1 MSTDHAKNNYRDSL
15 FRKYFEHPDKLAALH
30 ELLTGIPT
38 AEQNVEIKTLKSVL
52 FNRLK
57 NDISFKVGDRFIVLF
72 EHQSTINPNMPARML
87 LYSAMLYRKM
97 LSKESIYSKK
107 LIQLPAPEFYV
118 LYNGKEPWTDN
129 SKLYLSSAFAENQHN
144 LELVV
149 TVRNIRYNK
158 DNEFLQKYK
167 PLHDYSFFVY
177 DVEQRVAS
185 GDSLANAIRSATD
198 YCINHN
204 IMRDYLSANYEEVFE
219 MMSLRWNEKDAKKY
233 WQKEAREEGHAVGLV
248 EGRAQGLSQ
257 GHAQGLSQGLSQ
269 GLVKGR
275 MSATIAFIK
284 NLISMRM
291 PYSDIAKATNTSI
304 EEVQRIAKENGL
316 SL

>member
-107 LIQLPAPEFYV
+107 LIPLPAPEFYV

-158 DNEFLQKYK
+158 DNELLQKYK

-177 DVEQRVAS
+177 DVEKRVAS

-233 WQKEAREEGHAVGLV
+233 WQKEAREEGHAAGLV
-248 EGRAQGLSQ
+248 EGRAQG
-257 GHAQGLSQGLSQ
+257 HAQGLSQ

>member
-1 MSTDHAKNNYRDSL
+1 MSKEHAKNNYRDSL

-107 LIQLPAPEFYV
+107 LIPLPAPEFYV

-158 DNEFLQKYK
+158 DNELLQKYK

-177 DVEQRVAS
+177 DVEKRVAS

-233 WQKEAREEGHAVGLV
+233 WQKEAREEGHAAGLV

-257 GHAQGLSQGLSQ
+257 GHAQGLAQ
-269 GLVKGR
+269 GR
-275 MSATIAFIK
+275 MSATTAFIK

>member
-1 MSTDHAKNNYRDSL
+1 MSKDHAKNNYRDSL

-52 FNRLK
+52 CNRLK

-107 LIQLPAPEFYV
+107 LIPLPAPEFYV

-129 SKLYLSSAFAENQHN
+129 SKLYLSSAFAKNQHN

-158 DNEFLQKYK
+158 DNELLQKYK

-177 DVEQRVAS
+177 DVEKRVAS
-185 GDSLANAIRSATD
+185 GDSLADAIRSATD

-233 WQKEAREEGHAVGLV
+233 WQKEAREEGHAAGLV

-257 GHAQGLSQGLSQ
+257 GHAQGLAQ
-269 GLVKGR
+269 GR

-291 PYSDIAKATNTSI
+291 PYSDIAKATITSI

>member
-1 MSTDHAKNNYRDSL
+1 MSKDHAKNNYRDSL
-15 FRKYFEHPDKLAALH
+15 FRKYFEHPDKLAAIH

-107 LIQLPAPEFYV
+107 LIPLPAPEFYV

-158 DNEFLQKYK
+158 DNELLQKYK

-177 DVEQRVAS
+177 DVEKRVAS

-233 WQKEAREEGHAVGLV
+233 WQKEAREEGHAAGLA

-257 GHAQGLSQGLSQ
+257 GHAQ

-284 NLISMRM
+284 NMLSARM
-291 PYSDIAKATNTSI
+291 SYSDIAKFSNTSI

>member
-1 MSTDHAKNNYRDSL
+1 MSKDHAKNNYRDSL

-107 LIQLPAPEFYV
+107 LIPLPAPEFYV

-158 DNEFLQKYK
+158 DNELLQKYK

-177 DVEQRVAS
+177 DVEKRVAS
-185 GDSLANAIRSATD
+185 GDSLADAIRSATD

-233 WQKEAREEGHAVGLV
+233 WQKEAREEGHAAGLA

-257 GHAQGLSQGLSQ
+257 GHAQ

>member
-107 LIQLPAPEFYV
+107 LIPLPAPEFYV

-158 DNEFLQKYK
+158 DNELLQKYK

-177 DVEQRVAS
+177 DVEKRVAS

-233 WQKEAREEGHAVGLV
+233 WQKEAREEGHAAGLV

-257 GHAQGLSQGLSQ
+257 GHAQGLSQGL
-269 GLVKGR
+269 VKGR
-275 MSATIAFIK
+275 MSATITFIK

>member
-1 MSTDHAKNNYRDSL
+1 MSKDHAKNNYRDSL

-107 LIQLPAPEFYV
+107 LIPLPAPEFYV

-158 DNEFLQKYK
+158 DNELLQKYK

-177 DVEQRVAS
+177 DVEKRVAS
-185 GDSLANAIRSATD
+185 GDSLADAIRSATD

-233 WQKEAREEGHAVGLV
+233 WQKEAREEGHAAGLV

-284 NLISMRM
+284 NMLSARM
-291 PYSDIAKATNTSI
+291 SYSDIAKFSNTSI

>member
-1 MSTDHAKNNYRDSL
+1 MSKDHAKNNYRDSL

-38 AEQNVEIKTLKSVL
+38 TEQNVEIKTLKSVL

-57 NDISFKVGDRFIVLF
+57 NDISFKIGDRFIVLF

-107 LIQLPAPEFYV
+107 LIPLPAPEFYV

-129 SKLYLSSAFAENQHN
+129 NKLYLSSAFAENQHN
-144 LELVV
+144 LELIV
-149 TVRNIRYNK
+149 TIRNIRYNK
-158 DNEFLQKYK
+158 DNELLQKYK

-177 DVEQRVAS
+177 DVEKRVAS
-185 GDSLANAIRSATD
+185 GDSLADAIRSATD

-204 IMRDYLSANYEEVFE
+204 IMRDYLLVNYEEVFE

-233 WQKEAREEGHAVGLV
+233 WQKEAREEGHAAGLA
-248 EGRAQGLSQ
+248 E

-284 NLISMRM
+284 NMLSARM
-291 PYSDIAKATNTSI
+291 SYSDIAKFSNTSI

>member
-1 MSTDHAKNNYRDSL
+1 MSKDHAKNNYRDSL

-52 FNRLK
+52 FDRLK

-158 DNEFLQKYK
+158 DNELLQKYK

-177 DVEQRVAS
+177 DVEKRVAS
-185 GDSLANAIRSATD
+185 GDSLADAIRNATD

-233 WQKEAREEGHAVGLV
+233 WQKEAREEGHAAGLV

-257 GHAQGLSQGLSQ
+257 GHAQGLAQ
-269 GLVKGR
+269 GR

>member
-1 MSTDHAKNNYRDSL
+1 MSKDHAKNNYRDSL

-107 LIQLPAPEFYV
+107 LIPLPAPEFYV

-144 LELVV
+144 LELIV
-149 TVRNIRYNK
+149 TVHNIRYNK
-158 DNEFLQKYK
+158 DNELLQKYK

-177 DVEQRVAS
+177 DVEKRVAN
-185 GDSLANAIRSATD
+185 GDSLADAIRSATD

-233 WQKEAREEGHAVGLV
+233 WQKEAREEGHAAGLA

-257 GHAQGLSQGLSQ
+257 GHAQGL
-269 GLVKGR
+269 VKGR
-275 MSATIAFIK
+275 MSATITFIK
-284 NLISMRM
+284 NMLSAHMS
-291 PYSDIAKATNTSI
+291 YSDIAKFSNTSI

>member
-1 MSTDHAKNNYRDSL
+1 MSKDHAKNNYRDSL

-57 NDISFKVGDRFIVLF
+57 NDISFKVGNRFIVLF

-107 LIQLPAPEFYV
+107 LIPLPAPEFYV

-158 DNEFLQKYK
+158 DNELLQKYK

-177 DVEQRVAS
+177 DVEKRVAS
-185 GDSLANAIRSATD
+185 GDSLADAIRNATD

-233 WQKEAREEGHAVGLV
+233 WQKEAREEGHAAGLV

-304 EEVQRIAKENGL
+304 EEVQRIAKENSL

>member
-1 MSTDHAKNNYRDSL
+1 
-15 FRKYFEHPDKLAALH
+15 
-30 ELLTGIPT
+30 
-38 AEQNVEIKTLKSVL
+38 
-52 FNRLK
+52 
-57 NDISFKVGDRFIVLF
+57 
-72 EHQSTINPNMPARML
+72 
-87 LYSAMLYRKM
+87 M
-97 LSKESIYSKK
+97 LSKKSIYSKK

-158 DNEFLQKYK
+158 DNELLQKYK

-177 DVEQRVAS
+177 DVEKRVAS

-233 WQKEAREEGHAVGLV
+233 LQKEAREEGHAAGLV

-257 GHAQGLSQGLSQ
+257 GHAQGLSQ

>member
-1 MSTDHAKNNYRDSL
+1 MSKDHAKNNYRDSL

-158 DNEFLQKYK
+158 DNELLQKYK

-177 DVEQRVAS
+177 DVEKRVDS
-185 GDSLANAIRSATD
+185 GDSLANAIRSSTD

-233 WQKEAREEGHAVGLV
+233 WQKEAREEGHAAGLA

-257 GHAQGLSQGLSQ
+257 GHAQ

-291 PYSDIAKATNTSI
+291 SYSDIAKATNTSI

>member
-1 MSTDHAKNNYRDSL
+1 MSKDHAKNNYRDSL

-158 DNEFLQKYK
+158 DNELLQKYK

-177 DVEQRVAS
+177 DVEKRVAS
-185 GDSLANAIRSATD
+185 GDSLADAIRNATD

-233 WQKEAREEGHAVGLV
+233 WQKEAREEGHAAGLV

-257 GHAQGLSQGLSQ
+257 GHAQGLSQ

>member
-1 MSTDHAKNNYRDSL
+1 MSKDHAKNNYRDSL

-38 AEQNVEIKTLKSVL
+38 AKQNVEIKTLKSVL

-107 LIQLPAPEFYV
+107 LIPLPTPEFYV

-158 DNEFLQKYK
+158 DNELLQKYK

-177 DVEQRVAS
+177 DVEKRVAS
-185 GDSLANAIRSATD
+185 DDSLANAIRSATD

-233 WQKEAREEGHAVGLV
+233 WQKEAREEGHAAGLV

-257 GHAQGLSQGLSQ
+257 GHAQGLSQGL
-269 GLVKGR
+269 VKGR
-275 MSATIAFIK
+275 MSATITFIK

>member
-1 MSTDHAKNNYRDSL
+1 MSKDHAKNNYRDSL

-38 AEQNVEIKTLKSVL
+38 TEQNVEIKTLKSVL

-107 LIQLPAPEFYV
+107 LIPLPAPEFYV

-144 LELVV
+144 LELIV
-149 TVRNIRYNK
+149 TIRNIRYNK
-158 DNEFLQKYK
+158 DNELLQKYK

-177 DVEQRVAS
+177 DVEKRVAS
-185 GDSLANAIRSATD
+185 GDSLADAIRSATD

-204 IMRDYLSANYEEVFE
+204 IMRDYLLVNYEEVFE

-233 WQKEAREEGHAVGLV
+233 WQKEAREEGHAAGLA
-248 EGRAQGLSQ
+248 E

-284 NLISMRM
+284 NMLSARM
-291 PYSDIAKATNTSI
+291 SYSDIAKFSNTSI

>member
-1 MSTDHAKNNYRDSL
+1 MSKDHAKNNYRDSL

-107 LIQLPAPEFYV
+107 LIPLPAPEFYV

-158 DNEFLQKYK
+158 DNELLQKYK

-177 DVEQRVAS
+177 DVEKRVAS
-185 GDSLANAIRSATD
+185 GDSLADAIRSATD

-233 WQKEAREEGHAVGLV
+233 WQKEAREEGHAAGLA

-257 GHAQGLSQGLSQ
+257 GHAQ

-316 SL
+316 FL

>member
-1 MSTDHAKNNYRDSL
+1 MSKDHAKNNYRDSL

-107 LIQLPAPEFYV
+107 LIPLPAPEFYV
-118 LYNGKEPWTDN
+118 LYNGKDPWKDN

-158 DNEFLQKYK
+158 DNELLQKYK

-177 DVEQRVAS
+177 DIEKRVAS
-185 GDSLANAIRSATD
+185 GDSLADAIRSATD

-204 IMRDYLSANYEEVFE
+204 IMRDYLLVNYEEVFE
-219 MMSLRWNEKDAKKY
+219 MMSLRWNEKDSKKY
-233 WQKEAREEGHAVGLV
+233 WQKEAREEGHAAGLA

-257 GHAQGLSQGLSQ
+257 GHAQ

>member
-1 MSTDHAKNNYRDSL
+1 MSKDHAKNNYRDSL

-107 LIQLPAPEFYV
+107 LIPLPAPEFYV
-118 LYNGKEPWTDN
+118 LYNGKDPWKDN

-158 DNEFLQKYK
+158 DNELLQKYK

-177 DVEQRVAS
+177 DVEKRVAS
-185 GDSLANAIRSATD
+185 GDSLADAIRSATD

-204 IMRDYLSANYEEVFE
+204 IMRDYLLVNYEEVFE

-233 WQKEAREEGHAVGLV
+233 WQK
-248 EGRAQGLSQ
+248 
-257 GHAQGLSQGLSQ
+257 
-269 GLVKGR
+269 
-275 MSATIAFIK
+275 
-284 NLISMRM
+284 
-291 PYSDIAKATNTSI
+291 
-304 EEVQRIAKENGL
+304 
-316 SL
+316 

>member
-1 MSTDHAKNNYRDSL
+1 MSKDHAKNNYRDSL

-57 NDISFKVGDRFIVLF
+57 NDISFKVGNRFIVLF

-107 LIQLPAPEFYV
+107 LIPLPAPEFYV

-158 DNEFLQKYK
+158 DNELLQKYK

-177 DVEQRVAS
+177 DVEKRVDS
-185 GDSLANAIRSATD
+185 GDSLADAIRSATD

-233 WQKEAREEGHAVGLV
+233 WQKEAREEGHAAGLA

-257 GHAQGLSQGLSQ
+257 GHAQ

>member
-1 MSTDHAKNNYRDSL
+1 MSKDHAKNNYRDSL

-107 LIQLPAPEFYV
+107 LIPLPAPEFYV
-118 LYNGKEPWTDN
+118 LYNGKDPWKDN

-158 DNEFLQKYK
+158 DNELLQKYK

-177 DVEQRVAS
+177 DVEKRVAS

-233 WQKEAREEGHAVGLV
+233 WQKEAREEGHAAGLV

-257 GHAQGLSQGLSQ
+257 GHAQGLSQGL
-269 GLVKGR
+269 VKGR
-275 MSATIAFIK
+275 MSATITFIK

>member
-1 MSTDHAKNNYRDSL
+1 MHFS
-15 FRKYFEHPDKLAALH
+15 
-30 ELLTGIPT
+30 IP
-38 AEQNVEIKTLKSVL
+38 
-52 FNRLK
+52 
-57 NDISFKVGDRFIVLF
+57 
-72 EHQSTINPNMPARML
+72 HNMPARML

-118 LYNGKEPWTDN
+118 LYNGKEPWKDN

-158 DNEFLQKYK
+158 DNELLQKYK

-177 DVEQRVAS
+177 DVEKRVA
-185 GDSLANAIRSATD
+185 GGENLTDAIRCATD

-204 IMRDYLSANYEEVFE
+204 IMSDFLSANYEEVFE

-233 WQKEAREEGHAVGLV
+233 WQKEAREEGL
-248 EGRAQGLSQ
+248 AQ
-257 GHAQGLSQGLSQ
+257 
-269 GLVKGR
+269 GR

-284 NLISMRM
+284 NMLSARM
-291 PYSDIAKATNTSI
+291 PYSDIAKFSNTSI

>member
-1 MSTDHAKNNYRDSL
+1 
-15 FRKYFEHPDKLAALH
+15 
-30 ELLTGIPT
+30 
-38 AEQNVEIKTLKSVL
+38 
-52 FNRLK
+52 
-57 NDISFKVGDRFIVLF
+57 
-72 EHQSTINPNMPARML
+72 
-87 LYSAMLYRKM
+87 MLYRKM
-97 LSKESIYSKK
+97 LSKKSIYSKK

-118 LYNGKEPWTDN
+118 LYNGKDPWKDN

-158 DNEFLQKYK
+158 DNELLQKYK

-177 DVEQRVAS
+177 DVEKRVAS

-233 WQKEAREEGHAVGLV
+233 WQKEAREEGHAAGL
-248 EGRAQGLSQ
+248 AQGLSQ
-257 GHAQGLSQGLSQ
+257 G
-269 GLVKGR
+269 R
-275 MSATIAFIK
+275 MSTTIAFIK

>member
-1 MSTDHAKNNYRDSL
+1 MSKDHAKNNYRDSL

-107 LIQLPAPEFYV
+107 LIPLPAPEFYV

-158 DNEFLQKYK
+158 DNELLQKYK

-177 DVEQRVAS
+177 DVEKRVAS

-233 WQKEAREEGHAVGLV
+233 WQKEAREEGHAAGLA

-257 GHAQGLSQGLSQ
+257 GHAQ

-291 PYSDIAKATNTSI
+291 SYSDIAKATNTSI
-304 EEVQRIAKENGL
+304 EEVQRIAKENSL

>member
-1 MSTDHAKNNYRDSL
+1 MSKDHAKNNYRDSL

-72 EHQSTINPNMPARML
+72 EHQNTINPNMPARML
-87 LYSAMLYRKM
+87 LYAAMLYRKM

-107 LIQLPAPEFYV
+107 LIPLPAPEFYV

-158 DNEFLQKYK
+158 DNELLQKYK

-177 DVEQRVAS
+177 DVEKRVAS

-233 WQKEAREEGHAVGLV
+233 WQKEAREEGHAAGLV

-257 GHAQGLSQGLSQ
+257 GHAQGLSQGL
-269 GLVKGR
+269 VKGR

-284 NLISMRM
+284 NMLSARM
-291 PYSDIAKATNTSI
+291 SYSDIAKFSNTSI